1 MPCRYVI
8 DKERRVVFTT
18 ASGRVT
24 FAEAKAHDD
33 QLRKDPDFCP
43 EFNQLIDTTGMT
55 ELIMNIEEARRLAS
69 NGVFL
74 SCSSRRAFLVT
85 QPSIFVMGQLLE
97 AYSQMAGR
105 QDEVQ
110 VLYDRD
116 AALDWLGIEVLPTPI
131 NTEADKKHANTSAAK
146 NAKIA

>member
-18 ASGRVT
+18 AWGRVT
-24 FAEAKAHDD
+24 FAEAKDHDD
-33 QLRKDPDFCP
+33 RLRKDPDFSP
-43 EFNQLIDTTGMT
+43 DFNQLIDTTALT

-69 NGVFL
+69 HGVFL
-74 SCSSRRAFLVT
+74 SRSSRRVFLVT

-97 AYSQMAGR
+97 VYSQMAGR
-105 QDEVQ
+105 QDQIQ

-116 AALDWLGIEVLPTPI
+116 AALDWLGIEI
-131 NTEADKKHANTSAAK
+131 
-146 NAKIA
+146 